1 MSRRTE
7 RQLIGW
13 ERQMIDMRELPWS
26 STRPAALRRR
36 AIADISSGAALALA
50 LLATGCSSTDKDAA
64 GAPPSASVAG
74 TEHVCSSCH
83 GMGGKSTLSST
94 FPRLAGQ
101 QDEYLV
107 TQLKAFRDKSRADPH
122 AHTYMWGMA
131 ARLTDPT
138 IDGLAAYYTA
148 QSPVHGS
155 PADPAEMD
163 AGKKIFDEGIPAE
176 DVPAC
181 AACHGEQAQG
191 AGAIPRLAGQHRSYL
206 ERQLD
211 AFSSNARANEIMHE
225 NSKNLT
231 APQISQVAAF
241 LSAQ

>member
-1 MSRRTE
+1 MV
-7 RQLIGW
+7 
-13 ERQMIDMRELPWS
+13 DMPNRLA
-26 STRPAALRRR
+26 STAHGAARPDRS
-36 AIADISSGAALALA
+36 IASLLSGAALGLA
-50 LLATGCSSTDKDAA
+50 LLASACRSTEQGAA
-64 GAPPSASVAG
+64 GPPPSPAIAG

-83 GMGGKSTLSST
+83 GMGGQSLSST

-107 TQLKAFRDKSRADPH
+107 NQLKAFRDKSRADPH

-138 IDGLAAYYTA
+138 IDGLAAYYSS
-148 QSPVHGS
+148 QPPVHGT
-155 PADPAEMD
+155 PNDAAEMA
-163 AGKKIFDEGIPAE
+163 AGKKIFEEGITAR

-181 AACHGEQAQG
+181 IACHGEQAQG

-231 APQISQVAAF
+231 PQEINQVAAF

>member
-1 MSRRTE
+1 MVDMPSKLWSATRR
-7 RQLIGW
+7 
-13 ERQMIDMRELPWS
+13 
-26 STRPAALRRR
+26 AASPGR
-36 AIADISSGAALALA
+36 AIAGISSGAALALA
-50 LLATGCSSTDKDAA
+50 LLAGGCSSTDNEAA
-64 GAPPSASVAG
+64 VAAPSAAVAG

-83 GMGGKSTLSST
+83 GMGGRSVSST

-107 TQLKAFRDKSRADPH
+107 NQLKAFRDKSRADPH

-131 ARLTDPT
+131 ARLSDPT
-138 IDGLAAYYTA
+138 IDGLAGYYAA
-148 QSPVHGS
+148 QAPVHGS
-155 PADPAEMD
+155 PGDPAEMA
-163 AGKKIFDEGIPAE
+163 AGKKIFDEGIPANN
-176 DVPAC
+176 VPAC

-231 APQISQVAAF
+231 PQQISRVAAF

>member
-1 MSRRTE
+1 MVDMPS
-7 RQLIGW
+7 LICS
-13 ERQMIDMRELPWS
+13 I
-26 STRPAALRRR
+26 TRPAALRGPAR
-36 AIADISSGAALALA
+36 AGVSSGAALALA

-64 GAPPSASVAG
+64 GAQPSASVAG

-131 ARLTDPT
+131 ARLTDLT
-138 IDGLAAYYTA
+138 IDGLAAYYAA
-148 QSPVHGS
+148 QPPVHGS
-155 PADPAEMD
+155 PGDPAEI
-163 AGKKIFDEGIPAE
+163 ATGKKIFDEGIPAE
-176 DVPAC
+176 SVPAC

-231 APQISQVAAF
+231 AQQISQVTAF

>member
-1 MSRRTE
+1 
-7 RQLIGW
+7 
-13 ERQMIDMRELPWS
+13 MIDMPNQLPS
-26 STRPAALRRR
+26 NRRPAAPRGG
-36 AIADISSGAALALA
+36 AAAISSGAALTLA
-50 LLATGCSSTDKDAA
+50 LLVAGCSATEKGAGWPPPDAK
-64 GAPPSASVAG
+64 VAG

-107 TQLKAFRDKSRADPH
+107 NQLKAFRDKSRADPH

-138 IDGLAAYYTA
+138 IDGLAAYYSA
-148 QSPVHGS
+148 QPPIHGAPS
-155 PADPAEMD
+155 DPAEMA
-163 AGKKIFDEGIPAE
+163 AGKKIFDEGVPAGN
-176 DVPAC
+176 VPAC
-181 AACHGEQAQG
+181 TACHGEQAQG

-231 APQISQVAAF
+231 AQQISQVTAF

>member
-1 MSRRTE
+1 
-7 RQLIGW
+7 
-13 ERQMIDMRELPWS
+13 MIDMPNQS
-26 STRPAALRRR
+26 SLRRR
-36 AIADISSGAALALA
+36 GPAGPSLAGALSLA
-50 LLATGCSSTDKDAA
+50 LLASTGCT
-64 GAPPSASVAG
+64 GTETQGTGPSASVAG

-83 GMGGKSTLSST
+83 GMSGRSISST

-107 TQLKAFRDKSRADPH
+107 NQLKAFRDHSRADPH

-131 ARLTDPT
+131 ARLSDPT
-138 IDGLAAYYTA
+138 IDGLAAYYSA
-148 QSPVHGS
+148 QAPVHGS
-155 PADPAEMD
+155 PGDPTEMA
-163 AGKKIFDEGIPAE
+163 AGQKIFQEGIPAE
-176 DVPAC
+176 NVPAC
-181 AACHGEQAQG
+181 TVCHGENAQG

-206 ERQLD
+206 ERQLE

-231 APQISQVAAF
+231 PHEISAVTAF

>member
-1 MSRRTE
+1 MVEMPSKLMGT
-7 RQLIGW
+7 
-13 ERQMIDMRELPWS
+13 
-26 STRPAALRRR
+26 ARR
-36 AIADISSGAALALA
+36 AVAPGGAVAVVSSGAALVLA
-50 LLATGCSSTDKDAA
+50 LLAGGCSSTETGAA
-64 GAPPSASVAG
+64 GPPPSASVAG

-138 IDGLAAYYTA
+138 IDGLAAYYSA
-148 QSPVHGS
+148 QPPIHGAPS
-155 PADPAEMD
+155 DSAEMA
-163 AGKKIFDEGIPAE
+163 AGKKIFDEGIPASN
-176 DVPAC
+176 VPAC

-231 APQISQVAAF
+231 AQQISQVTAF

>member
-1 MSRRTE
+1 MVDMPSLLWSITRPGASRR
-7 RQLIGW
+7 
-13 ERQMIDMRELPWS
+13 
-26 STRPAALRRR
+26 PALAGL
-36 AIADISSGAALALA
+36 SSGAALALA
-50 LLATGCSSTDKDAA
+50 LLAGGCSSTDKEAA
-64 GAPPSASVAG
+64 VARPNEAVAG

-83 GMGGKSTLSST
+83 GMGGKSVSST

-107 TQLKAFRDKSRADPH
+107 NQLKAFRDKSRADPH

-131 ARLTDPT
+131 ARLSDPT
-138 IDGLAAYYTA
+138 IAGLAAYYAA
-148 QSPVHGS
+148 QPPVHGS
-155 PADPAEMD
+155 PNDPAEMA
-163 AGKKIFDEGIPAE
+163 AGKKIFDEGIP
-176 DVPAC
+176 DRNVPAC
-181 AACHGEQAQG
+181 TACHGEQAQG
-191 AGAIPRLAGQHRSYL
+191 AGMIPRLAGQHRSYL

-231 APQISQVAAF
+231 PQEISQVAAF